1 MFRLTIWTVTSLTDE
16 PIKLIDVN
24 GRVHPLPG
32 SSMVTMIGVGW
43 GLYAGSLFLNFL
55 YYKMHPSATDIS
67 RGALKKRIVEDT
79 GPFLRGCVCQD
90 EDGLFNDGCC
100 CQAWRCY
107 LCCFCGWGCCC
118 SDLVKDWV

>member
-32 SSMVTMIGVGW
+32 SSMVTMIGAGW

-67 RGALKKRIVEDT
+67 GGALKKRIKD
-79 GPFLRGCVCQD
+79 GAGAFKRGFVCQ
-90 EDGLFNDGCC
+90 GNVGCC

-107 LCCFCGWGCCC
+107 LCCCCCWGCCC
-118 SDLVKDWV
+118 PDLVDFHW